1 MSNLV
6 IKGLCKK
13 YGNVD
18 AVVEVDLEVA
28 DQEFVV
34 LVGPS
39 GCGKSTLLR
48 MIAGLED
55 ISSGELFIDDE
66 LMNHVPPSQRGLAM
80 VFQSY
85 ALYPHMTVRQNMSV
99 GLKIAGEK
107 KDVIMRKVEAVAN
120 TLQLTKLLERLPK
133 QLSGGQRQRV
143 AIGRSIIRKPKV
155 LLFDEPLSNLD
166 AALRLQMR
174 LELVRLRKELDAT
187 IIYVTHDQV
196 EAMTL
201 ADRIV
206 VMKEGIIEQIGTP
219 LELYNKPVNQ
229 FVANFIG
236 SPNMNFLDA
245 RVKGVCD
252 SKVSLI
258 LNSGVIIEGVTLPD
272 LKDGDVLRLGV
283 RPEDVT
289 EQSDSEELIHLKG
302 TIDVI
307 EKLGATSFAYVRM
320 EDGTPF
326 TVTLNRT
333 SKAIPKTKISFV
345 FSRDQLHVFSDKSDR
360 LEFTS

>member
-18 AVVEVDLEVA
+18 AVVEVNLEVD

-48 MIAGLED
+48 MIAGLEE
-55 ISSGELFIDDE
+55 ITAGELLIGDE
-66 LMNHVPPSQRGLAM
+66 PMNDIPSSKRGLAM

-107 KDVIMRKVEAVAN
+107 KVNIKKKVETTAK
-120 TLQLTKLLERLPK
+120 TLQLDELLDRLPK

-143 AIGRSIIRKPKV
+143 AIGRAIVRKPKI

-174 LELVRLRKELDAT
+174 LELIRLRKELNAT
-187 IIYVTHDQV
+187 IVYVTHDQV

-206 VMKEGIIEQIGTP
+206 VMKDGKIEQIGTP
-219 LELYNKPVNQ
+219 LEFYNKPANS
-229 FVANFIG
+229 FVASFIG

-245 RVKGVCD
+245 KVQSVCD
-252 SKVSLI
+252 GKAKLI
-258 LNSGVIIEGVTLPD
+258 TCSGEIISDISLPD
-272 LKDGDVLRLGV
+272 VIAGDKLRLGV

-289 EQSDSEELIHLKG
+289 EVNGDDDLIQLTG
-302 TIDVI
+302 LVEVI
-307 EKLGATSFAYVRM
+307 EKLGATSFAYVTL

-326 TVTLNRT
+326 TVSLERKSEASANTILDFGFHLDHLHIFFET
-333 SKAIPKTKISFV
+333 PQ
-345 FSRDQLHVFSDKSDR
+345 RD
-360 LEFTS
+360 

>member
-48 MIAGLED
+48 MIAGLEE
-55 ISSGELFIDDE
+55 ITAGELLIGDE
-66 LMNHVPPSQRGLAM
+66 SMNYVPSSKRGLAM

-107 KDVIMRKVEAVAN
+107 KEIIKQKVETTAK
-120 TLQLTKLLERLPK
+120 TLQLDELLDRLPK

-143 AIGRSIIRKPKV
+143 AIGRAIVRKPKI

-174 LELVRLRKELDAT
+174 LELIRLRKELVAT
-187 IIYVTHDQV
+187 IVYVTHDQV

-206 VMKEGIIEQIGTP
+206 VMNDGKIEQIGAP
-219 LELYNKPVNQ
+219 LELYNKPANQ
-229 FVANFIG
+229 FVASFIG
-236 SPNMNFLDA
+236 SPKMNFLDA
-245 RVKGVCD
+245 
-252 SKVSLI
+252 KVQSVHDGKAKIIISSGQIISDI
-258 LNSGVIIEGVTLPD
+258 LLPD
-272 LKDGDVLRLGV
+272 VIAGDTLRVGV

-289 EQSDSEELIHLKG
+289 EVDGDDDLIQLEG
-302 TIDVI
+302 LVEVI
-307 EKLGATSFAYVRM
+307 EKLGATSFAYVTL

-326 TVTLNRT
+326 TVSLKRKSEANANTKLDFGFHVDHLHIFSET
-333 SKAIPKTKISFV
+333 S
-345 FSRDQLHVFSDKSDR
+345 
-360 LEFTS
+360 